1 MTTRTSTV
9 RAFEPSHTF
18 NTLTRVGNVVM
29 RPLIRSQM
37 GAHMHDLAVISFTGR
52 TSGRR
57 YAVPVGYQELDGQGL
72 ILTAASWKANLRGG
86 ADVEVVHDGR
96 MRRMRADLI
105 EDADEVAD
113 IYVALLQRL
122 GLKKAMKIGLKIS
135 GDCVPTHDELAH
147 AVDGK
152 RAVVRLG
159 PR

>member
-1 MTTRTSTV
+1 
-9 RAFEPSHTF
+9 
-18 NTLTRVGNVVM
+18 
-29 RPLIRSQM
+29 
-37 GAHMHDLAVISFTGR
+37 MHDLAVLSFTGR
-52 TSGRR
+52 KTGRR

-72 ILTAASWKANLRGG
+72 ILTAAGWKANMRGG

-96 MRRMRADLI
+96 TRGMRADLI

-113 IYVALLQRL
+113 VYVALLQQL
-122 GLKKAMKIGLKIS
+122 GPKKAMKIGLKIS
-135 GDCVPTHDELAH
+135 GDEMPTHDELAY